1 MSCIGMSFSSITF
14 IGLSRAQKVKRRL
27 MSLYYSIHW
36 TDIMFLVGGGIAS
49 VLMPLTT
56 VVLLFYYGKKAS
68 IIFAFLQLLIITLLL
83 FVSYGI
89 IIHTVKKS
97 HQERVVKKLFWTMII
112 HHTDNDF
119 SCITQIVYFD

>member
-27 MSLYYSIHW
+27 MSLYYNIHW
-36 TDIMFLVGGGIAS
+36 TDMFLVGGGIAS
-49 VLMPLTT
+49 VLMPLAT

-68 IIFAFLQLLIITLLL
+68 IIFVFLQLLIITLLL

-112 HHTDNDF
+112 RHTDNDF
-119 SCITQIVYFD
+119 SCITQLVYFD

>member
-27 MSLYYSIHW
+27 MSLYYNIHW
-36 TDIMFLVGGGIAS
+36 TDMFLVGGGIAS
-49 VLMPLTT
+49 VLIPLTT
-56 VVLLFYYGKKAS
+56 VDLLFYYGKKAS
-68 IIFAFLQLLIITLLL
+68 IIFVFLQLLIITLLL

-119 SCITQIVYFD
+119 SCITQLVYFD